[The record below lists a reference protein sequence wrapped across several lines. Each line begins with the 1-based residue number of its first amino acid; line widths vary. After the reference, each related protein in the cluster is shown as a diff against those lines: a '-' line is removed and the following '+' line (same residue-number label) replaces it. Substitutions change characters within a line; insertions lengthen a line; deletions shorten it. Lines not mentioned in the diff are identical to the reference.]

1 MRAEFIN
8 PFIHSLQRAFLT
20 MLNCS
25 VQRGQLSLNSDSRA
39 SHEISGVIGLTG
51 QAVGAVVLSLSRP
64 VALKAASTMLLC
76 EYSEIN
82 EDVVD
87 AVGELANM
95 VAGAAKAELEQY
107 SLAVSLPNVITGKDH
122 EIHFP
127 SNVTPIC
134 IPFSSPWGPLALEV
148 GLATLQNAETERIS
162 GSRESDTGISA

>member
-8 PFIHSLQRAFLT
+8 PFIHSLQKTFLT
-20 MLNCS
+20 MLNCP
-25 VQRGQLSLNSDSRA
+25 VQRGQLSIKSDSRA
-39 SHEISGVIGLTG
+39 SYEISGIIGLTG
-51 QAVGAVVLSLSRP
+51 RAVGAVVLTLSKP
-64 VALKAASTMLLC
+64 VALKAASTLLLC
-76 EYSEIN
+76 DFSEIN

-95 VAGAAKAELEQY
+95 VAGAAKAELEEY

-134 IPFSSPWGPLALEV
+134 IPFTSCWGPLALEV
-148 GLATLQNAETERIS
+148 GLTTLQPAVSEGFSSVNHAEARA
-162 GSRESDTGISA
+162 SA

>member
-8 PFIHSLQRAFLT
+8 PFIHSLYKTFST

-25 VQRGQLSLNSDSRA
+25 VQRGQLSLKTSSKT
-39 SHEISGVIGLTG
+39 SYEISGVIGLTG
-51 QAVGAVVLSLSRP
+51 RAVGAVVLTLSKP

-76 EYSEIN
+76 DFSEIN
-82 EDVVD
+82 EDVID

-95 VAGAAKAELEQY
+95 VAGAAKAELEEY
-107 SLAVSLPNVITGKDH
+107 ALVVSLPNVVTGKDH

-134 IPFSSPWGPLALEV
+134 IHFSSDWGPLALEV
-148 GLATLQNAETERIS
+148 GLATIQNPSPGAATLTHHSEAVAAS
-162 GSRESDTGISA
+162 